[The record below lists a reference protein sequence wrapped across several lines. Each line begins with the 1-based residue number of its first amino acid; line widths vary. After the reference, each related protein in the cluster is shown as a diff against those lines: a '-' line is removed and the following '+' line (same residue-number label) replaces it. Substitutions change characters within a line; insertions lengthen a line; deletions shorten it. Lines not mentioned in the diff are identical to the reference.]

1 MKTTYA
7 SSPLVSSMK
16 THRLLL
22 VTLLAFTAPFAAA
35 ESTAPTTPPPAAAK
49 PDAKAPTKAY
59 PLKICL
65 VTDSDLDSMGDEVSF
80 VYQGQEIKFCCKP
93 CEKKFLRAP
102 EKYLSKLAALETDK
116 K

>member
-1 MKTTYA
+1 MKTN
-7 SSPLVSSMK
+7 
-16 THRLLL
+16 RLLL
-22 VTLLAFTAPFAAA
+22 VTLIAFAAPFATAQ
-35 ESTAPTTPPPAAAK
+35 SPAPTTPPAAATKPAAK
-49 PDAKAPTKAY
+49 VPTKAY
-59 PLKICL
+59 PLKVCL

-102 EKYLSKLAALETDK
+102 EKYRAKLAALAAEK

>member
-1 MKTTYA
+1 MKTN
-7 SSPLVSSMK
+7 
-16 THRLLL
+16 RLLSF
-22 VTLLAFTAPFAAA
+22 TLFVLAASFAAA
-35 ESTAPTTPPPAAAK
+35 QSTNPSSTTPPPAATK
-49 PDAKAPTKAY
+49 PAARVPTKPYA
-59 PLKICL
+59 LKTCL

-102 EKYLSKLAALETDK
+102 EKYLAKHAALEAGK